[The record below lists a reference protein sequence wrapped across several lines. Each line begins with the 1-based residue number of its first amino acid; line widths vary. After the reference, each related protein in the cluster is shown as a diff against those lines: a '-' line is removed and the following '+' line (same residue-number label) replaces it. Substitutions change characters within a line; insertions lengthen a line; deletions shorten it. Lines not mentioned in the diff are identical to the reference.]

1 MKRVRSAAFN
11 VFVLLFAAVAAVIA
25 FWTIDDVRKEKKN
38 EPFKKSEFRKN

>member
-1 MKRVRSAAFN
+1 MKRIRSVTLNF
-11 VFVLLFAAVAAVIA
+11 FVLVLAAVAAVIA